1 MNVIEAHGARIPVLG
16 FGTMTL
22 KEDLCV
28 QLVDAA
34 LKLGYRHLDT
44 AQMYGNEREVS
55 SGMRG
60 SGIKREDI
68 FLTTKVWFTR
78 LAAGDFERSV
88 DESMERLTLPWVDLL
103 MIHWRN
109 RSRLYAR

>member
-1 MNVIEAHGARIPVLG
+1 MDVIESHGARIPVLG

-22 KEDLCV
+22 KEDVCV
-28 QLVDAA
+28 QLVEAS

-44 AQMYGNEREVS
+44 AQMYGNEREVG

-60 SGIKREDI
+60 SALKREDV

-78 LAAGDFERSV
+78 LALAIS
-88 DESMERLTLPWVDLL
+88 SAPWTKAWSA
-103 MIHWRN
+103 WRCHG
-109 RSRLYAR
+109 STC